1 MWLYFLCKRAIVK
14 NEGFGCQPYSKKT
27 KEGGGQEEKEGLGAE
42 YLGEMEKSVVI
53 RNEGMH

>member
-1 MWLYFLCKRAIVK
+1 MSTIL
-14 NEGFGCQPYSKKT
+14 KKT